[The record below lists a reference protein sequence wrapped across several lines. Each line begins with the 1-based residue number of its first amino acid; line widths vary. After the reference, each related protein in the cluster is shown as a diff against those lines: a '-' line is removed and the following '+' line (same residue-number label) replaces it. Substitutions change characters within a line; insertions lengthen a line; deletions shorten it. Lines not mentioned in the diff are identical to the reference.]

1 MKRLAMYRRTVESTV
16 AAASQLIVR
25 RETSQPVALGNPD
38 LFRELR
44 GGARK
49 SSREPEE
56 KKCEPRDVDLGVRPA
71 LDDST
76 LDEPPARIA
85 YRAAE
90 T

>member
-56 KKCEPRDVDLGVRPA
+56 KKCEPRDSRPRGSSCSRR
-71 LDDST
+71 LNT
-76 LDEPPARIA
+76 R
-85 YRAAE
+85 RATCANRVQGG
-90 T
+90 